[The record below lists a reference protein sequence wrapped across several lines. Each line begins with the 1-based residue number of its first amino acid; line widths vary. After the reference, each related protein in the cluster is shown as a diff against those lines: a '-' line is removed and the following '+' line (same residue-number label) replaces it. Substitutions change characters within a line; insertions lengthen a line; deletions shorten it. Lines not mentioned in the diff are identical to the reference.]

1 MGAGCWCYL
10 RWQVFVYKAIVYM
23 LEKNGPIM
31 LTAVSKGHPPPPL
44 SLTSRGVLGIWC
56 YASLR
61 PIDG

>member
-31 LTAVSKGHPPPPL
+31 LTAVSKGHPPTPF
-44 SLTSRGVLGIWC
+44 SYVKRCIGYMVLC
-56 YASLR
+56 QSETN
-61 PIDG
+61 